1 MLKLRIGIW
10 IHECWL
16 KPVNFNLFVY
26 FYFSLSPQLR
36 TCSWPLYILLQTNMT
51 PQACG
56 RKISQDI
63 TSEHVFASWKTLM
76 VLTNPCL
83 SWVVNWGFHTQIC
96 KHLVE
101 EIAALENS
109 FLKKKD
115 WKWLTS
121 WKMNHEEMNERSVF
135 ITNKKFMVMLSI
147 VVNAFSYT

>member
-16 KPVNFNLFVY
+16 KPVNFNLF
-26 FYFSLSPQLR
+26 FNSYFSLSPQLR
-36 TCSWPLYILLQTNMT
+36 TCLWPLYILLQTNMT

-83 SWVVNWGFHTQIC
+83 SWVVNWGFRTQIC

-109 FLKKKD
+109 FLKKRLKMID
-115 WKWLTS
+115 KWKNEPRRNE
-121 WKMNHEEMNERSVF
+121 WKKCF
-135 ITNKKFMVMLSI
+135 YNKQKLHVN
-147 VVNAFSYT
+147 VVDSSQCL